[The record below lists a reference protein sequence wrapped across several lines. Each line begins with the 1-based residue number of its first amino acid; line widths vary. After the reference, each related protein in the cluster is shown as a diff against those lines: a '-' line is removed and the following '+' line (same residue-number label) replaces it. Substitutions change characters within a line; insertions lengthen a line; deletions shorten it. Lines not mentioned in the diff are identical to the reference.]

1 MLLTTSAT
9 RVPGGEGSEE
19 VVDINGMILVGRSKT
34 VDRHP
39 ESKLADLAPVR
50 RERGGNAADEY

>member
-9 RVPGGEGSEE
+9 RVPGGEGREE

-39 ESKLADLAPVR
+39 ESKLAYL
-50 RERGGNAADEY
+50 ECCI